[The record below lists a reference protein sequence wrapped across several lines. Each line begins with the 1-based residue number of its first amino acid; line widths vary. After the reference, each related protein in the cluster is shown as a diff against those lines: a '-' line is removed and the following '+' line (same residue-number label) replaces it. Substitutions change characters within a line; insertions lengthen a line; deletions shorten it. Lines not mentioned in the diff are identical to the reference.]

1 MKNLITR
8 EMYKEMRS
16 RKIQKLDREK
26 MYRIGETE
34 KNRKAMDIFKTP
46 AYKTGGERNVADS
59 RQ

>member
-1 MKNLITR
+1 
-8 EMYKEMRS
+8 MYKEMRS